1 MKWNWNKIKRIA
13 DRNALFLENIP
24 EDFIDGDV
32 EMSEEEL
39 VNLLW
44 LLIDDMEAEDG
55 KIKKS
60 RKNLFMINQVDNIF
74 RSFALAGGLLL
85 LTKMIGKF
93 QKVVAN
99 VFSYFGEII
108 GQSSKFDKAKK
119 SVLDLVNR
127 RLGIKDGEAVKG
139 GYVSDLL
146 EMTEVKNQTKELL
159 YQNILSEPSPTALKK
174 SIKEFISGS
183 DEDKRGAIRKFYA
196 RFTGS
201 SFTYIDRM
209 ATFEF
214 ATAYGLTQFIY
225 YGTII
230 KTSRAFCRK
239 KIHGIYT
246 IEEGLK
252 WPYENPKPLGISNA
266 TYNPVIDMGGENCR
280 HVAFFLTDEMAD
292 EMRGKGF
299 SGFNG

>member
-1 MKWNWNKIKRIA
+1 MAFDWEKIKRIA

-32 EMSEEEL
+32 KMSEEEL
-39 VNLLW
+39 ITLLW

-55 KIKKS
+55 KVKKS

-85 LTKMIGKF
+85 LTKLIGKF
-93 QKVVAN
+93 QKIVSN

-108 GQSSKFDKAKK
+108 GRSSKFDKAKK

-139 GYVSDLL
+139 GYLSDLL
-146 EMTEVKNQTKELL
+146 EMAEIKNQTKEFL
-159 YQNILSEPSPTALKK
+159 YQNILSEPSPTALKN
-174 SIKEFISGS
+174 SIKQFLSG
-183 DEDKRGAIRKFYA
+183 DEDTRGAIGKFYA

-209 ATFEF
+209 ATFDF
-214 ATAYGLTQFIY
+214 AMTYMLTQFIY

-246 IEEGLK
+246 IQEGLK

-299 SGFNG
+299 IGFNG